1 MVYTPLTFGA
11 TYWPFKRYFEVYNR
25 SIKDPEGFWSE
36 EARKLEWFK
45 TWDKVLDWQPPYA
58 KWFVGGELNA
68 SYLCVDRHVK
78 TWRRSK
84 VAIYWEGEPGDTRVL
99 SYSTLHR
106 EVNKFASVLK
116 NLGIKKG
123 DRIALYLPMIPELPI
138 AMLACA
144 RIGATHTVIFSGF
157 RAQALAD
164 RVNDT
169 GAKLLI
175 TADAGFRRGKP
186 IALKR
191 IADEALEMTP
201 SVEKM
206 LVVRRAN
213 IPIVMKPGR
222 DVWLHEALD
231 KASLFVNP
239 DSMDSLHPLYILYTS
254 GTTGKPKGIVHGTG
268 GYLTFNHSVY
278 KWVFD
283 IKEESVYWCTA
294 DVGWVTGHSSIVY
307 APLMH
312 GAAIVLYEGAPDYPA
327 IDRWW
332 DIIEKYGVTIFY
344 TSPTAIRMLMRYGE
358 KEIEKHD
365 LSSLELLGS
374 VGEPINPEA
383 WAWYYKNIGK
393 ERCPLVDTWWQTETG
408 GIMISPAPAI
418 ECAPLK
424 PGSATLPLPG
434 ILADVVDEKGETMPP
449 EERGFLVIKAPWPG
463 MLLGV
468 YGDPK
473 RYEESYWSKF
483 PEIYYT
489 GDYAIRDKD
498 GYFWILGRA
507 DEVLKIAGHRIGTVE
522 VEDAVVSHPAVAE
535 AGVASIPDSIK
546 GEAIV
551 IFTILKEGFSPSR
564 ALEEELKEL
573 IRKSVGPVATPE
585 EIYFVSKLP
594 KTRSGKIMRRV
605 LRAVATSASIG
616 DLTTLEDESSVE
628 EVKRVYEELKKEV

>member
-1 MVYTPLTFGA
+1 
-11 TYWPFKRYFEVYNR
+11 
-25 SIKDPEGFWSE
+25 
-36 EARKLEWFK
+36 
-45 TWDKVLDWQPPYA
+45 
-58 KWFVGGELNA
+58 
-68 SYLCVDRHVK
+68 
-78 TWRRSK
+78 
-84 VAIYWEGEPGDTRVL
+84 
-99 SYSTLHR
+99 
-106 EVNKFASVLK
+106 
-116 NLGIKKG
+116 
-123 DRIALYLPMIPELPI
+123 
-138 AMLACA
+138 
-144 RIGATHTVIFSGF
+144 
-157 RAQALAD
+157 
-164 RVNDT
+164 
-169 GAKLLI
+169 
-175 TADAGFRRGKP
+175 
-186 IALKR
+186 
-191 IADEALEMTP
+191 
-201 SVEKM
+201 
-206 LVVRRAN
+206 
-213 IPIVMKPGR
+213 
-222 DVWLHEALD
+222 
-231 KASLFVNP
+231 
-239 DSMDSLHPLYILYTS
+239 
-254 GTTGKPKGIVHGTG
+254 
-268 GYLTFNHSVY
+268 
-278 KWVFD
+278 
-283 IKEESVYWCTA
+283 
-294 DVGWVTGHSSIVY
+294 
-307 APLMH
+307 LMH

-393 ERCPLVDTWWQTETG
+393 EKCPLVDTWWQTETG

-424 PGSATLPLPG
+424 PGSATFPLPG

-468 YGDPK
+468 YGNPK

-522 VEDAVVSHPAVAE
+522 IEDAAVSHPAVAE
-535 AGVASIPDSIK
+535 AGVASIPDPIK
-546 GEAIV
+546 GETIV
-551 IFTILKEGFSPSR
+551 IFTILKEGYSPSPT
-564 ALEEELKEL
+564 LKGELREL

-594 KTRSGKIMRRV
+594 KTRSGKIMRRI
-605 LRAVATSASIG
+605 LKAVATSASIG

-628 EVKRVYEELKKEV
+628 EVKKVYEELKKEV